1 MKSRMVPG
9 LIAAVAAMAFV
20 AEGRAETP
28 STPKPDRGA
37 IEKIVRD
44 YLVEHPE
51 IIEEALKALRAKWEI
66 EQRQSDRDAIAAN
79 GDALRAHPM
88 TPVSGNPA
96 GDVTIVEFFDYQCG
110 YCKRSLK
117 PVMELLETDSKVRIV
132 WKEYPILGPVSRFAA
147 RAAMA
152 AGRQGRYYDFH
163 VGVYEQARTIDRS
176 RCDRRCSETRVEH
189 RATSPGHEGTG
200 HREISA
206 RNSAVGQY
214 TRHPGDTC
222 IRDRRHAGSGRHR
235 RRPDEGNCR
244 GDTVRRLKL
253 ASSYISLYRS
263 WKDVR

>member
-9 LIAAVAAMAFV
+9 LIAAVAAMAFI

-51 IIEEALKALRAKWEI
+51 IIEEALKALRAKREI

-117 PVMELLETDSKVRIV
+117 PVVELLETDSKVRIV
-132 WKEYPILGPVSRFAA
+132 WKEYPILGACAA
-147 RAAMA
+147 
-152 AGRQGRYYDFH
+152 
-163 VGVYEQARTIDRS
+163 EKS
-176 RCDRRCSETRVEH
+176 
-189 RATSPGHEGTG
+189 
-200 HREISA
+200 
-206 RNSAVGQY
+206 
-214 TRHPGDTC
+214 
-222 IRDRRHAGSGRHR
+222 
-235 RRPDEGNCR
+235 
-244 GDTVRRLKL
+244 VRR
-253 ASSYISLYRS
+253 S
-263 WKDVR
+263 

>member
-9 LIAAVAAMAFV
+9 LIAAVAAMAFI

-28 STPKPDRGA
+28 STPKPDRGS

-51 IIEEALKALRAKWEI
+51 IIEEALKALRAKREI

-96 GDVTIVEFFDYQCG
+96 GDVTVVEFFDYQCG

-117 PVMELLETDSKVRIV
+117 PMMELLETDSKVRIV

-163 VGVYEQARTIDRS
+163 VGVMSRRGQLTEAGVIGVAEKLGLNIEQLRRDMKDPAIEKYLQETVRLAKTLGIWGTPAFVIGDTLVPGAIDGARMKEIVA
-176 RCDRRCSETRVEH
+176 ETR
-189 RATSPGHEGTG
+189 
-200 HREISA
+200 
-206 RNSAVGQY
+206 
-214 TRHPGDTC
+214 
-222 IRDRRHAGSGRHR
+222 SG
-235 RRPDEGNCR
+235 G
-244 GDTVRRLKL
+244 
-253 ASSYISLYRS
+253 
-263 WKDVR
+263 